1 MSHNNTTDDDEEG
14 PDPAEGWSEPVGA
27 PDGFWNRVERN
38 EQVDNR
44 LPERHSRSE
53 SRPERHTESTEV
65 PLKKVG
71 APGVTSTQLAKY
83 GITMDEARFMR
94 AVVKAMNRDLQ
105 GYDLTESM
113 VGIKDHYDIDEEKLV
128 QAGYLKRHAGVDN
141 RAYFTVTFDG
151 QDACG
156 IQKEQGREVGDIGA
170 DTPHRVG
177 IDLAREYYESLPY
190 VRRVEL
196 AVRENG
202 RKADLLVIDENE
214 TRIAIIEVEGGRVDA
229 DPYISDEDRTGLMG
243 YESVRNDYRLLAESD
258 GESVW
263 VVRNY
268 DIAGDVLQILS
279 SGDDISFELPKEVIQ
294 SVKDRTMRIR
304 DLNDDHIDPLQ
315 DAGISEVVTFRQLRN
330 ALKEMDGS
338 SG

>member
-1 MSHNNTTDDDEEG
+1 MTHENDDDEEE
-14 PDPAEGWSEPVGA
+14 PDPTEGWSEALGA
-27 PDGFWNRVERN
+27 PDGFWSKTERSD
-38 EQVDNR
+38 EVDNR
-44 LPERHSRSE
+44 LPERHGRSE

-65 PLKKVG
+65 PLEKVG
-71 APGVTSTQLAKY
+71 APGVTSSQLNEY
-83 GITMDEARFMR
+83 GITKDEARFMR

-113 VGIKDHYDIDEEKLV
+113 LEIKNHYDIDEKKLV

-141 RAYFTVTFDG
+141 RAYFTLTFDG
-151 QDACG
+151 QEACG
-156 IQKEQGREVGDIGA
+156 LQKEQGREVGDIGA

-177 IDLAREYYESLPY
+177 IDLARLYYESLPY

-202 RKADLLVIDENE
+202 QTSDLLVINENA
-214 TRIAIIEVEGGRVDA
+214 TRIAIIEVEGGRVES
-229 DPYISDEDRTGLMG
+229 DPYVSDDDRTGITN
-243 YESVRNDYRLLAESD
+243 YDSVRNDYTVLAESH

-268 DIAGDVLQILS
+268 EIAGDILQILS
-279 SGDDISFELPKEVIQ
+279 SGDDISFELPKDVIQ
-294 SVKDRTMRIR
+294 SVRDKKMRIA
-304 DLNDDHIDPLQ
+304 DLNDNHIAPLH
-315 DAGISEVVTFRQLRN
+315 DDGISKVVTFRQLRN
-330 ALKEMDGS
+330 DLKEMADY

>member
-1 MSHNNTTDDDEEG
+1 MAHDSGDDDDDEG
-14 PDPAEGWSEPVGA
+14 PDPTEGWSEPVGA
-27 PDGFWNRVERN
+27 PDGFWNKIERS

-44 LPERHSRSE
+44 FPERDRWSE

-65 PLKKVG
+65 PLEKVG
-71 APGVTSTQLAKY
+71 APGVTSSQLNEY
-83 GITMDEARFMR
+83 GITKDEARFMR

-113 VGIKDHYDIDEEKLV
+113 IGIRNHYDIDEEKLIR
-128 QAGYLKRHAGVDN
+128 AGYLKRHAGVDN
-141 RAYFTVTFDG
+141 RVFYTVTFDG
-151 QDACG
+151 QEACG
-156 IQKEQGREVGDIGA
+156 LQKDQGREVGDIGA

-177 IDLAREYYESLPY
+177 IDLARQYYGSLPH

-202 RKADLLVIDENE
+202 QTSDLLVIDENA
-214 TRIAIIEVEGGRVDA
+214 TRIAIIEVEGGRVEA
-229 DPYISDEDRTGLMG
+229 DPYVSDDDRTGITN
-243 YESVRNDYRLLAESD
+243 YDSVRNDYRLLAESD

-268 DIAGDVLQILS
+268 EIAGDVLQILS
-279 SGDDISFELPKEVIQ
+279 SGDDIPFELPKDVIQ
-294 SVKDRTMRIR
+294 SVRDKKMRIT
-304 DLNDDHIDPLQ
+304 DLNDDHIASLQ
-315 DAGISEVVTFRQLRN
+315 DDGISEVVTFRQLRN
-330 ALKEMDGS
+330 DLKEMDGY